1 MDTTKLSTGELVTGG
16 AGLVLF
22 ISLFLDWI
30 AGTSAWQI
38 FDVMDFVLALCAL
51 VPVALVGAR
60 LAGRG
65 VRLPVDEGRLVVI
78 LGIVATTITWTFVL
92 ESDRLEFGIFLSL
105 LSALALIYGG
115 TQLGRAVTPAPRAT
129 PPPSSTPP
137 PTTPVA

>member
-1 MDTTKLSTGELVTGG
+1 MNTTKLSTGELIVGG

-38 FDVMDFVLALCAL
+38 FDVTDIVLALCAL
-51 VPVALVGAR
+51 VPVALVAAR
-60 LAGRG
+60 LAGRA

-78 LGIVATTITWTFVL
+78 LGIVATTVAWTFVL
-92 ESDRLEFGIFLSL
+92 ESEGLDFGIFLSL

-115 TQLGRAVTPAPRAT
+115 TQLGRTVTPAPAT
-129 PPPSSTPP
+129 PTRPTPP
-137 PTTPVA
+137 IA